1 MWQPFKD
8 EAMSP
13 KQPAKGSIKVKPPT
27 SPDAPQ
33 QGNTGRAPRTGPE
46 PSLPVPSATRPGG
59 THGTA
64 SPEVTRPSPV
74 VITHTATASVKTG
87 ATGAKSLESYRI
99 PAPDRLPQAN
109 TEGLR
114 LYKGREYVDVAH
126 GSIVMVGVDP
136 QTGLYRAQLAAER
149 VASGPLLLRDADSG
163 LWHSLKD
170 GDAVTLI
177 DTHLQTLRTDLELTR
192 AKADSDGLLRHEG
205 RLYLSLHNHVYQVI
219 HDVSASTATQKAWR
233 IVNPKDPVA
242 TDIANIYRASRSG
255 ETRTVRR
262 DEGNRWVYHLPELKS
277 GITDAEAA
285 GLSID
290 TLRLMYLPFQ
300 KAHAELE
307 NSTALHN
314 DLWADIKKWP
324 EGSAEKNLK
333 LLNLEVNLLKHV
345 HKQAD
350 FVESLLLNKNWLI
363 RAKAKGLF
371 KQELRTFRIERAEFL
386 NRLMATMDLRFKP
399 TSAKVDA
406 DSCRKMIPH
415 LNKKLRFIQEREV
428 VLAEIKKADP
438 GAEPI
443 LEKIRQQVTSA
454 ERIDFNKLTLYIHLF
469 AGAPDHSPNAT
480 MPSLS
485 SVDLVT
491 SDLNKIPQHHQP
503 MALLLSLD
511 QIRSDKSRFEVLL
524 ITDIDTARAEYLRE
538 ALTLIDPLEQR
549 IENRLS
555 EILESIGRDRE
566 LPNID
571 HDIDFDFLPPQPD
584 TSENARP
591 VPPRKIFRI
600 RQHGTYR
607 VMVGD
612 METTQDGNIVV
623 KVQDPLRPDSP
634 SRYEKRQG
642 EWLPVRPPITSTP
655 RPQLVVEAN
664 RLLADVEQHVAKAR
678 VDEARKTNPTD
689 IVEDLS
695 KETERLNEQARR
707 LESHEDADTEILDL
721 ATRLRSA
728 AESLDAHGQSVLVR
742 MYKNRDVLDIM
753 RLNYLMDADEV
764 NVSKTVDRKPS
775 GKGKGK
781 SFLDVY
787 SITDR
792 ADDAPLWEAHFHY
805 DQHNAAPL
813 SFTTRGGHLK
823 TLEQSRRGI
832 ESQRRDEQAGLPH
845 VAIWRQTF
853 DGKTASKIFA
863 LASEAGVP
871 SRPE

>member
-1 MWQPFKD
+1 
-8 EAMSP
+8 MSP
-13 KQPAKGSIKVKPPT
+13 KQPAKGSIKVKTPT

-46 PSLPVPSATRPGG
+46 PSLPVSSATRPGG

-114 LYKGREYVDVAH
+114 MYKGREYVDVAH
-126 GSIVMVGVDP
+126 GSIVMVGIDP

-149 VASGPLLLRDADSG
+149 VATGPLLLRDTDSG

-177 DTHLQTLRTDLELTR
+177 DPHLQTLRTDLEITR

-205 RLYLSLHNHVYQVI
+205 RLYLSLHNHVYQVM

-262 DEGNRWVYHLPELKS
+262 DEGNRWVYHLPELKG
-277 GITDAEAA
+277 GIQDAEIAR
-285 GLSID
+285 LSKD
-290 TLRLMYLPFQ
+290 TLLQMHEPFQ
-300 KAHAELE
+300 KAHTELT
-307 NSTALHN
+307 NSSERHN
-314 DLWADIKKWP
+314 TLWAETQKLP
-324 EGSAEKNLK
+324 QGSAEQNAK
-333 LLNLEVNLLKHV
+333 LLSLEVHLLKHV
-345 HKQAD
+345 QKQAD
-350 FVESLLLNKNWLI
+350 FVESLVLNRKWLTL
-363 RAKAKGLF
+363 AKASGLF
-371 KQELRTFRIERAEFL
+371 KQELQTFRIERAEFL
-386 NRLMATMDLRFKP
+386 NRLMAAMDLRVKP
-399 TSAKVDA
+399 TVSSLDA
-406 DSCRKMIPH
+406 DSCKRIIPH
-415 LNKKLRFIQEREV
+415 LNKKLRFIEEREV
-428 VLAEIKKADP
+428 VLAEIRKADP
-438 GAEPI
+438 GAAPI
-443 LEKIRQQVTSA
+443 LEEIRQQVPSP
-454 ERIDFNKLTLYIHLF
+454 ERINFNKLTLYVHLY
-469 AGAPDHSPNAT
+469 AGTPDHSPNTT

-485 SVDLVT
+485 CVDLVT
-491 SDLNKIPQHHQP
+491 GDLKNIPQHEHP

-511 QIRSDKSRFEVLL
+511 QIRADKSRFEMQLA
-524 ITDIDTARAEYLRE
+524 THADSDASRAGYLKE
-538 ALTLIDPLEQR
+538 ILSLIDPLERR
-549 IENRLS
+549 IDNRLS
-555 EILESIGRDRE
+555 DILESIGRDRE

-571 HDIDFDFLPPQPD
+571 HDIDFDFLPTLPD
-584 TSENARP
+584 PSESSRP
-591 VPPRKIFRI
+591 LTPRKVFRV

-607 VMVGD
+607 VLVG
-612 METTQDGNIVV
+612 ETETAQDGNVIVRV
-623 KVQDPLRPDSP
+623 PDPLRPGSP
-634 SRYEKRQG
+634 SARYEKRQG
-642 EWLPVRPPITSTP
+642 EWLPVRLPITSTP
-655 RPQLVVEAN
+655 RPQLVAEAN

-764 NVSKTVDRKPS
+764 SVSKTVDRKPS

-805 DQHNAAPL
+805 DQHDAAPL
-813 SFTTRGGHLK
+813 NFTTRGGHLK

-863 LASEAGVP
+863 LASPAGVP